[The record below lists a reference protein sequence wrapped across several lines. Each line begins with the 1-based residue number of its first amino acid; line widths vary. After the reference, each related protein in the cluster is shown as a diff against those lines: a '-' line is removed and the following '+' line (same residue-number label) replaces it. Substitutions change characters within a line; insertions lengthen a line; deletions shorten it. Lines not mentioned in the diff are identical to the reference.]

1 MEVKFQRVLE
11 LVQPALPMRGVT
23 GQRLRALH
31 HATISTRTPHA
42 GSDEKEV
49 SQDAASDIST
59 RTPHAGSDLPVIGR
73 SGDRLISTRTPHAG
87 SDTAQLLGGDGRLV
101 ISTRTPH
108 AGSDRDLGLRRYYGS
123 ISTRT
128 PHAGSDTRYRP
139 AGIIGAFQPA
149 LPMRGVTPA
158 DM

>member
-1 MEVKFQRVLE
+1 MVLE
-11 LVQPALPMRGVT
+11 LFQPALPMRGVT

-87 SDTAQLLGGDGRLV
+87 SDPDEAHARLHV
-101 ISTRTPH
+101 PISTRTPH
-108 AGSDRDLGLRRYYGS
+108 AGSDCNIMCKFTAS
-123 ISTRT
+123 IN
-128 PHAGSDTRYRP
+128 
-139 AGIIGAFQPA
+139 I
-149 LPMRGVTPA
+149 
-158 DM
+158 